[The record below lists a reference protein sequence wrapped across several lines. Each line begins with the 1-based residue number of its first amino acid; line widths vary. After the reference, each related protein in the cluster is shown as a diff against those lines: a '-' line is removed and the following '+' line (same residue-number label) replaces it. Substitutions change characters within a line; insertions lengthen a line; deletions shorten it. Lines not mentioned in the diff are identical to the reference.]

1 MKQLTPRK
9 VKWKLRRKGADLDKK
24 KKVAWEDDKIF
35 ALIDAWSGI
44 KQLINCKHP
53 KYHLRDEKMK

>member
-1 MKQLTPRK
+1 MVKVIMILSMKQLTPRK

-35 ALIDAWSGI
+35 ALIDA
-44 KQLINCKHP
+44 
-53 KYHLRDEKMK
+53 